1 MRYVF
6 YAVLWCCSRGHVL
19 VRLRGFQKLVSVE
32 TALQTFLGT
41 LRIKPKETSS
51 PLHLALNRVLAE
63 QIIARTDLPRTN
75 RSAVDGYAV
84 NADSTAQA
92 TQHRP
97 ETLKVVCKD
106 VISENQAKQVWTG
119 NSVASGANAVVMLE
133 NVKLD
138 EDKIA
143 VLSPVTRWENVSK
156 KGEDVRKGQVVA
168 EAGTRLKPQHL
179 GLIAAFG
186 IAEVKV
192 FRRPRIAILATG
204 NELAE
209 LGGKLGREQVFDTN
223 RTVLCALCSELGAQ
237 TLDLG
242 IARDDVEEISEKLRF
257 GLMKADGV
265 ISSGGTSVGGLD
277 LVPETVNK
285 VGKPGVIVH
294 GIAMRPGM
302 PTALAIVKDKPI
314 IVLPGNPVAAILSF
328 EVFGRPLV
336 SRMLGLKRAEPRP
349 MLRARMTRR
358 ITTTLGRKNFLR
370 VRVLQKDDDFF
381 AEPVSARGSSL
392 ISTMTRANG
401 YVVVPENVEG
411 LEEGDIVSVH
421 MFDDLEAVRD
431 HV

>member
-1 MRYVF
+1 
-6 YAVLWCCSRGHVL
+6 L
-19 VRLRGFQKLVSVE
+19 VRLKGFQKLVPVE
-32 TALQTFLGT
+32 TALQTFLET

-63 QIIARTDLPRTN
+63 QIIAKTDLPRTN
-75 RSAVDGYAV
+75 RSAMDGYAV
-84 NADSTAQA
+84 NADSMAQA
-92 TQHRP
+92 TQRRS
-97 ETLKVVCKD
+97 EILKVVNKN
-106 VISENQAKQVWTG
+106 VINEGEAKQVWTG
-119 NSVASGANAVVMLE
+119 NSVPIGANAVVMLE

-138 EDKIA
+138 GDKVA
-143 VLSPVTRWENVSK
+143 VSSPVPQWENVSR

-209 LGGKLGREQVFDTN
+209 VGCRLRREQVFDTN
-223 RTVLCALCSELGAQ
+223 GTALCALCCELGAQ

-242 IARDDVEEISEKLRF
+242 IARDDVDEISEKLRL
-257 GLMKADGV
+257 GLTKADGV

-285 VGKPGVIVH
+285 VGRPGVIVH
-294 GIAMRPGM
+294 GVAMRPGM
-302 PTALAIVKDKPI
+302 PTALAVVKDKPI
-314 IVLPGNPVAAILSF
+314 IVLPGNPVAAMLGF
-328 EVFGRPLV
+328 EVFGRPLL
-336 SRMLGLKRAEPRP
+336 SMMLGLKRAELRP

-358 ITTTLGRKNFLR
+358 ISTTLGRKNLVR
-370 VRVLQKDDDFF
+370 VHVLQKDDDFF
-381 AEPVSARGSSL
+381 AEPISARGSGL

-411 LEEGDIVSVH
+411 VEEGEVVSVH
-421 MFDDLEAVRD
+421 MFDDLEAIRN

>member
-1 MRYVF
+1 M
-6 YAVLWCCSRGHVL
+6 

-97 ETLKVVCKD
+97 KTLKIVYMD
-106 VISENQAKQVWTG
+106 VINENQAKQVWTG
-119 NSVASGANAVVMLE
+119 NSVPSRTNAVVMLE

-138 EDKIA
+138 GDKIV

-156 KGEDVRKGQVVA
+156 KGEDMRKGQVAA
-168 EAGTRLKPQHL
+168 EAGTRLKPQQL

-209 LGGKLGREQVFDTN
+209 LGGKLQREQVFDTN
-223 RTVLCALCSELGAQ
+223 RTVLRALCSELGAQ

-242 IARDDVEEISEKLRF
+242 IARDDVDEISEKLRL
-257 GLMKADGV
+257 GLIKADGV

-277 LVPETVNK
+277 LVPEAVNK
-285 VGKPGVIVH
+285 IGKPGVIVH
-294 GIAMRPGM
+294 GVAMRPGM
-302 PTALAIVKDKPI
+302 PTALAVVKDKPI
-314 IVLPGNPVAAILSF
+314 IVLPGNPVAAMLSF

-358 ITTTLGRKNFLR
+358 IATTLGRKNFVR

-381 AEPVSARGSSL
+381 AEPISARGSSL

-421 MFDDLEAVRD
+421 MFDDSEAIRD
-431 HV
+431 YV

>member
-1 MRYVF
+1 
-6 YAVLWCCSRGHVL
+6 L
-19 VRLRGFQKLVSVE
+19 VRLKGFQKLVSVE

-41 LRIKPKETSS
+41 LQIELREEYSS
-51 PLHLALNRVLAE
+51 LHFALNRVLAE
-63 QIIARTDLPRTN
+63 QIMAGTDLPRTN
-75 RSAVDGYAV
+75 RSAVDGYALK
-84 NADSTAQA
+84 ADSTAQA
-92 TQHRP
+92 AQQRP
-97 ETLKVVCKD
+97 VTLKIVCND
-106 VISENQAKQVWTG
+106 VINQNEAKQVWTG
-119 NSVASGANAVVMLE
+119 NSVAGGANAVVMLE

-138 EDKIA
+138 KDKIA

-156 KGEDVRKGQVVA
+156 KGEDVRKGQAVA

-186 IAEVKV
+186 ITEVKV
-192 FRRPRIAILATG
+192 FRRPKIAILATG

-209 LGGKLGREQVFDTN
+209 LGTKLQREQVFDTN
-223 RTVLCALCSELGAQ
+223 RTALCALCSALGAQ

-242 IARDDVEEISEKLRF
+242 IARDEVDEISEKLRL

-285 VGKPGVIVH
+285 LGKPGVIVH

-302 PTALAIVKDKPI
+302 PTALAVVKNKPI
-314 IVLPGNPVAAILSF
+314 IVLPGNPVAAMLSF

-336 SRMLGLKRAEPRP
+336 SRMLGLKRAEARP

-358 ITTTLGRKNFLR
+358 ITTTLGRKNFVR
-370 VRVLQKDDDFF
+370 VRVHQKDNNFF
-381 AEPVSARGSSL
+381 AEPISARGSSL

-401 YVVVPENVEG
+401 YVIVPENVEG
-411 LEEGDIVSVH
+411 VEEGDIVSVN
-421 MFDDLEAVRD
+421 MFDDLEAIRD
-431 HV
+431 YV

>member
-1 MRYVF
+1 
-6 YAVLWCCSRGHVL
+6 LI
-19 VRLRGFQKLVSVE
+19 RLRGFQKLVPVE

-41 LRIKPKETSS
+41 LRINPKETSS
-51 PLHLALNRVLAE
+51 PSYLALNRVLAE
-63 QIIARTDLPRTN
+63 QIVARTDLPRTN

-92 TQHRP
+92 TRQRP
-97 ETLKVVCKD
+97 VTLKIVCKD
-106 VISENQAKQVWTG
+106 MINENQAKQVWTG
-119 NSVASGANAVVMLE
+119 NSITSRADAVVMLE

-138 EDKIA
+138 GDNID
-143 VLSPVTRWENVSK
+143 VSSPVTRWENVSK

-168 EAGTRLKPQHL
+168 ETGTRLKAQHL

-192 FRRPRIAILATG
+192 FRRPKIAILTTG

-209 LGGKLGREQVFDTN
+209 LDGKLQKEQVFDTN

-242 IARDDVEEISEKLRF
+242 IARDNVDEISEKLRL

-285 VGKPGVIVH
+285 IGKPGVIVH

-302 PTALAIVKDKPI
+302 PTALAVVEGRPI
-314 IVLPGNPVAAILSF
+314 IVLPGNPVAAMLSF
-328 EVFGRPLV
+328 EVFGRPLL
-336 SRMLGLKRAEPRP
+336 SRMLGLKRVEARP
-349 MLRARMTRR
+349 VLRAKITRR

-370 VRVLQKDDDFF
+370 VHVLQKDDDFL
-381 AEPVSARGSSL
+381 AEPISARGSSL

-411 LEEGDIVSVH
+411 VEEGEIVSVH
-421 MFDDLEAVRD
+421 MFNDLEAIRD
-431 HV
+431 YV

>member
-1 MRYVF
+1 
-6 YAVLWCCSRGHVL
+6 L
-19 VRLRGFQKLVSVE
+19 
-32 TALQTFLGT
+32 T
-41 LRIKPKETSS
+41 
-51 PLHLALNRVLAE
+51 E

-75 RSAVDGYAV
+75 RSAVDGYAL
-84 NADSTAQA
+84 NADSIAQA
-92 TQHRP
+92 TPQRP
-97 ETLKVVCKD
+97 RTLKIVCKD
-106 VISENQAKQVWTG
+106 VIDENQAKQVWTG
-119 NSVASGANAVVMLE
+119 NSVASRANAVVMLE

-138 EDKIA
+138 GDKIA
-143 VLSPVTRWENVSK
+143 VSSPVTPWENVSK
-156 KGEDVRKGQVVA
+156 KGEDVRKGQVIA

-209 LGGKLGREQVFDTN
+209 LGGKLRREQVFDTN

-242 IARDDVEEISEKLRF
+242 IARDDVDEISQKLRL

-277 LVPETVNK
+277 LVPETVSK

-302 PTALAIVKDKPI
+302 PTALAVVKDKPI
-314 IVLPGNPVAAILSF
+314 IVLPGNPVAAMLSF

-336 SRMLGLKRAEPRP
+336 SRMLGLKRSEARP
-349 MLRARMTRR
+349 VLRARITRR
-358 ITTTLGRKNFLR
+358 IATSLGRKNFVR
-370 VRVLQKDDDFF
+370 VRVLQKDDDFV
-381 AEPVSARGSSL
+381 AEPISARGSSL

-401 YVVVPENVEG
+401 YVVAPENVEG

-421 MFDDLEAVRD
+421 MFDDLEAIRD
-431 HV
+431 YV

>member
-1 MRYVF
+1 MI
-6 YAVLWCCSRGHVL
+6 
-19 VRLRGFQKLVSVE
+19 RLRGFQKLVSVE

-41 LRIKPKETSS
+41 LRINPKETSS

-63 QIIARTDLPRTN
+63 QIIASTDLPRTN

-84 NADSTAQA
+84 YADSTAQS
-92 TQHRP
+92 TRQRP
-97 ETLKVVCKD
+97 VTLKVVCKD
-106 VISENQAKQVWTG
+106 VINENQAKQVWTG
-119 NSVASGANAVVMLE
+119 NSVSSRADAVVMLE
-133 NVKLD
+133 NVKLYG
-138 EDKIA
+138 DKID
-143 VLSPVTRWENVSK
+143 VSSPVTRWENVSK

-168 EAGTRLKPQHL
+168 ERGTRLKPQHL

-192 FRRPRIAILATG
+192 FQRPKIAILATG

-209 LGGKLGREQVFDTN
+209 LGCKLQREQVFDTN

-242 IARDDVEEISEKLRF
+242 IARDNVDEISEKLRL
-257 GLMKADGV
+257 GLMKADAV

-294 GIAMRPGM
+294 GVAMRPGM
-302 PTALAIVKDKPI
+302 PTALAVVKNKPI
-314 IVLPGNPVAAILSF
+314 IILPGNPVAAMLSF
-328 EVFGRPLV
+328 DVFGRPLL
-336 SRMLGLKRAEPRP
+336 SRMLGLKRAEARP
-349 MLRARMTRR
+349 LSRARLTRR
-358 ITTTLGRKNFLR
+358 IATTLGRKNFVR
-370 VRVLQKDDDFF
+370 VHVLQKDNDFF
-381 AEPVSARGSSL
+381 AEPISARGSSL

-421 MFDDLEAVRD
+421 MFDDLEA
-431 HV
+431 